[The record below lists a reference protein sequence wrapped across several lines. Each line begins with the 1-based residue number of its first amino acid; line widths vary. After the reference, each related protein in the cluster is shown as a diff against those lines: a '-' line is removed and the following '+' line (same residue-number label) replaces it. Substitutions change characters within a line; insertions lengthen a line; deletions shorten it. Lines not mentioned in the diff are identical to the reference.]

1 MTLIIEICPREPR
14 ASFCDVPEDL
24 APDILDCTAP
34 GDATEACEYVRRHLR
49 PEFRIVARN
58 AAGEYENRLAMD
70 DEISETARRIYFD
83 SETDFDDAENAE
95 LYLIWQAAADYAEYT
110 REHDAD

>member
-34 GDATEACEYVRRHLR
+34 GDATEACEYVRRRLR

-58 AAGEYENRLAMD
+58 AAGEYENRLATD
-70 DEISETARRIYFD
+70 DEILETARAIYF
-83 SETDFDDAENAE
+83 ETEFEDVEHAEM
-95 LYLIWQAAADYAEYT
+95 YLIWQAASDYAAERDT
-110 REHDAD
+110 D